1 MIKLKQVIIICKNN
15 VIIIIRIAT
24 LIKSCSYIYIYIYI
38 EKTEYNSEI
47 QLELIDPA
55 KKFITR
61 PY

>member
-24 LIKSCSYIYIYIYI
+24 LIKSCSYIYIYI